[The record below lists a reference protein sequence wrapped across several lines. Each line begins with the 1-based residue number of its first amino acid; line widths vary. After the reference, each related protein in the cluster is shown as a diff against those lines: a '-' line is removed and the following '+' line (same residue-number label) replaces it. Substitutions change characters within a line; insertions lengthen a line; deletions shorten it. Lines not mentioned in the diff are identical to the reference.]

1 MRNKIREKKS
11 RTEFRKKKEVIEQQ
25 LFEQKLHKRNK
36 NIISGVRN
44 ACQWP
49 APCSEKRVRPCL
61 YWFEVNT

>member
-1 MRNKIREKKS
+1 MRNKIREKNP
-11 RTEFRKKKEVIEQQ
+11 EQNLEKKEAIEQQ

-49 APCSEKRVRPCL
+49 DLCSEKRVRPRL
-61 YWFEVNT
+61 DAHVLV